1 MHKKETNENSI
12 KMTQTSRTTILFVV
26 NPISGGRDKKEY
38 QDAIEKY
45 FAPLP
50 QSIELLLL
58 DDKNN
63 AQYLQ
68 RQIEKFKP
76 QIVVAVGGDG
86 TVSMV
91 AKKLLG
97 TDMILGIL
105 PAGSANGMARE
116 LNIPENIEEA
126 LKIIE
131 NGKVKRADAININNQ
146 VCLHLSD
153 IGLNARLVK
162 YFEEGNMRGKLGY
175 AKVALKVLFN
185 TQDIRVIIKTKD
197 GVIKRNAFMV
207 VLANASK
214 YGTGAVINPTG
225 DLYDGLFEVV
235 IIKHIGI
242 GTLLKRW
249 ITPKTLDPE
258 KIEVLRAESVR
269 IYTNRKVH
277 FQVDGEYVG
286 KVKEV
291 FAQILPAQ
299 LNILV
304 PEGS

>member
-1 MHKKETNENSI
+1 MTETTI
-12 KMTQTSRTTILFVV
+12 TTILFVV
-26 NPISGGRDKKEY
+26 NPISGGRDKKDY
-38 QDAIEKY
+38 QNAIEKY

-50 QSIELLLL
+50 HKIDLFLL
-58 DDKNN
+58 DDKNS
-63 AQYLQ
+63 AQYLE
-68 RQIEKFKP
+68 RRIEKLKP

-91 AKKLLG
+91 AKKILG
-97 TDMILGIL
+97 KDIVLGIL

-131 NGKVKRADAININNQ
+131 KGRVKKMDALSINNLL
-146 VCLHLSD
+146 CLHLSD

-175 AKVALKVLFN
+175 AKVALKVLLN
-185 TQDIRVIIKTKD
+185 TRNIRVIIKTKD
-197 GVIKRNAFMV
+197 GEIRRDAFMV

-242 GTLLKRW
+242 GTLLKMW

-258 KIEVLRAESVR
+258 KIEVISAESAS

-286 KVKEV
+286 KVKQV
-291 FAQILPAQ
+291 SAKVLPAH
-299 LNILV
+299 LKVLL

>member
-1 MHKKETNENSI
+1 
-12 KMTQTSRTTILFVV
+12 MTQTTTTTILFVI
-26 NPISGGRDKKEY
+26 NPISGGKHKKDH

-50 QSIELLLL
+50 HKIDLFLL

-63 AQYLQ
+63 AQGLQ
-68 RQIEKFKP
+68 RHIEKLKP

-86 TVSMV
+86 TVSLV
-91 AKKLLG
+91 AKKILG
-97 TDMILGIL
+97 TEMILGIL

-116 LNIPENIEEA
+116 LNISDNIEEA

-131 NGKVKRADAININNQ
+131 NGRVRKADVLNINNLI
-146 VCLHLSD
+146 CLHLSD

-185 TQDIRVIIKTKD
+185 TQNIRVIIKSKE
-197 GVIKRNAFMV
+197 GEIKRDAFMV
-207 VLANASK
+207 VIANASK

-225 DLYDGLFEVV
+225 DLYDALFEVV
-235 IIKHIGI
+235 IIKHLGI
-242 GTLLKRW
+242 WTLLKRW
-249 ITPKTLDPE
+249 VAPKTLNPK
-258 KIEVLRAESVR
+258 KIEIIRAEEVR

-277 FQVDGEYVG
+277 FQVDGEYIG
-286 KVKEV
+286 KVNKV
-291 FAQILPAQ
+291 TAKILPGQ

-304 PEGS
+304 PEES

>member
-1 MHKKETNENSI
+1 
-12 KMTQTSRTTILFVV
+12 MTQTTTTTILFVV
-26 NPISGGRDKKEY
+26 NPISGGKHKKDH

-45 FAPLP
+45 FASLP
-50 QSIELLLL
+50 HKIDLFLL

-63 AQYLQ
+63 AQCLQ
-68 RQIEKFKP
+68 KRIENLKP

-91 AKKLLG
+91 ATKILG
-97 TDMILGIL
+97 TDIILGIL

-116 LNIPENIEEA
+116 LNIPDNIEEA

-131 NGKVKRADAININNQ
+131 NGRVRKADVISINNK

-162 YFEEGNMRGKLGY
+162 YFEEGKIRGKLGY

-185 TQDIRVIIKTKD
+185 TQNIRVIIQSKD
-197 GVIKRNAFMV
+197 SEIKRDAFMV

-214 YGTGAVINPTG
+214 YGTGAVINPQG

-242 GTLLKRW
+242 GTLLKMW
-249 ITPKTLDPE
+249 IRPKRLDPK
-258 KIEVLRAESVR
+258 KIEVIQAESVR
-269 IYTNRKVH
+269 IYTHKKVH

-286 KVKEV
+286 KVKQV
-291 FAQILPAQ
+291 SAKILPAQ

-304 PEGS
+304 PD

>member
-1 MHKKETNENSI
+1 M
-12 KMTQTSRTTILFVV
+12 MQTTITTILFVV
-26 NPISGGRDKKEY
+26 NPISGGRDKKDH
-38 QDAIEKY
+38 QDAIEKF

-50 QSIELLLL
+50 HKIDVFLLN
-58 DDKNN
+58 DKNN
-63 AQYLQ
+63 AQCLEK
-68 RQIEKFKP
+68 RIEQLKP

-86 TVSMV
+86 TVGMV
-91 AKKLLG
+91 AKKILN
-97 TDMILGIL
+97 TDIILGIV

-116 LNIPENIEEA
+116 LNIPENVEEA

-131 NGKVKRADAININNQ
+131 NGRVKKADAISINNQ
-146 VCLHLSD
+146 LCLHLSD

-185 TQDIRVIIKTKD
+185 PQNIRVILKSKE
-197 GVIKRNAFMV
+197 GEIKRDAFMV

-249 ITPKTLDPE
+249 ITPKTLDPK
-258 KIEVLRAESVR
+258 KIEVIQAEAVN
-269 IYTNRKVH
+269 IYTHKKVH
-277 FQVDGEYVG
+277 FQVDGEYIG
-286 KVKEV
+286 KVKQV
-291 FAQILPAQ
+291 SAKILPGQ